1 MARRGY
7 GVSNLS
13 NEDKK
18 TASHFFNPRR
28 RKERLAE
35 YDTTRAKTVLAIVGV
50 AVAIVLVWLEYQGY

>member
-35 YDTTRAKTVLAIVGV
+35 YDTSRAKTVLTVVGA
-50 AVAIVLVWLEYQGY
+50 AVVILLLWLDYRGY